1 MNDFLGVSEVGL
13 FRRGLVMSR
22 WGSIM
27 LDSHWGW
34 LPWGVVGVEEG
45 ALKMLLLRPWEGGI

>member
-1 MNDFLGVSEVGL
+1 MGL

-45 ALKMLLLRPWEGGI
+45 GAKDVVIETLGGRNLD